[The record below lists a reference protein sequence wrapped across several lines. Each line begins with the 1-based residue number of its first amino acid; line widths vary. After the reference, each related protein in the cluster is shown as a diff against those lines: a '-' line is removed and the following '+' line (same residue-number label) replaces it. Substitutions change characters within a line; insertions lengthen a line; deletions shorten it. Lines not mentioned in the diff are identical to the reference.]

1 MTGILFPLDA
11 AGRWRLAHDAQQW
24 MLQRRKGPVRPNK
37 GGHVREPKWRGTDY
51 IGSEKRILYRCI
63 GERGIVLTPEA
74 QAQLDALPERFMAFL
89 AEIDSPA
96 PDNARTAAI
105 QPSDGLERRPGQEAL
120 STGIIGARMPKAA

>member
-1 MTGILFPLDA
+1 MMPSSGCSNVERGRYAQIRGATFASPNGA
-11 AGRWRLAHDAQQW
+11 AQ
-24 MLQRRKGPVRPNK
+24 
-37 GGHVREPKWRGTDY
+37 T

>member
-51 IGSEKRILYRCI
+51 IGSEKRILYRRI
-63 GERGIVLTPEA
+63 RERGIVLTPEA

-96 PDNARTAAI
+96 PGNARAA
-105 QPSDGLERRPGQEAL
+105 QPRPLDGLKHQLGRERR
-120 STGIIGARMPKAA
+120 STGIAAARTPKAA